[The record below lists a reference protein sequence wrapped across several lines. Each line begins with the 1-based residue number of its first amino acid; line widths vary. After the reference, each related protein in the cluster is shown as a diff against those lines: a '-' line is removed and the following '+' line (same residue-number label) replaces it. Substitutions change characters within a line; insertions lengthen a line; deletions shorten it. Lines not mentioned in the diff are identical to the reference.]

1 MQFISKLLHPARWK
15 YQWRYWRRQTPWDT
29 DITPPEVMEFIE
41 TVTPGRALDLG
52 CGTGTN
58 AITLANHGWDVIRVD
73 KDVHLPGTGIG
84 EADIRVKL
92 ALSVFADSP
101 MTGDRRMRCRTNSP

>member
-1 MQFISKLLHPARWK
+1 MQFISKLFHRPAGNINGATGAG
-15 YQWRYWRRQTPWDT
+15 QTPWDT

-58 AITLANHGWDVIRVD
+58 AITLANHGWDVIGVD

-92 ALSVFADSP
+92 ALSVFADSFF
-101 MTGDRRMRCRTNSP
+101 RRSETVAL